1 MVLSVAKVIKLIL
14 LLLIPSIFFMIIKT
28 FIKEFSFVDMRDRFY
43 EEVSEKLTD
52 SKLGYFN
59 KDRIE
64 KFLKMNGV
72 KISLSAEKYILIK
85 FLLSISATFALY
97 QRFTLT
103 IGLLVG
109 FAMFFLVDV
118 AILLQNKSQDAEI
131 ITSLS
136 DVCDSLR
143 IQLKGEVHI
152 TDALTECYLL
162 TKNKRLKRAF
172 ERVESS
178 MYLEHDLEKSLLD
191 FRENF
196 NNKYIDSFVIT
207 ILQSEKS
214 GKINQAMQDLASSF
228 NEISRVLDNKRE
240 RRISS
245 KLELL
250 IISLVMWIAAVA
262 CYAIVVYLMKNSMS
276 MWG

>member
-1 MVLSVAKVIKLIL
+1 MVLMLDKVVKLVL
-14 LLLIPSIFFMIIKT
+14 LLLIPSIFFMLVKT
-28 FIKEFSFVDMRDRFY
+28 FIKEFSFVDIRDRFY
-43 EEVSEKLTD
+43 DEVAEKLND

-59 KDRIE
+59 KERIE

-85 FLLSISATFALY
+85 FLLSITATFALY
-97 QRFTLT
+97 QRFTLV
-103 IGLLVG
+103 IGLIVG
-109 FAMFFLVDV
+109 FAMFFLVDI

-172 ERVESS
+172 EKVESS

>member
-1 MVLSVAKVIKLIL
+1 MVLYISNVIKLIL

-103 IGLLVG
+103 IGLVVG